1 MKKLWML
8 GVFAF
13 FLLSLAHA
21 QRPGLRNGQ
30 GLGQNQNRTPEQS
43 AEAMTKRMDERLD
56 LSDAQQ
62 GQIYLIN
69 LEAAQ
74 ANEALRKDLMAM
86 RGARQGNPP
95 SPEEM
100 QVLRTDMSERKRTI
114 EQTRDSKILA
124 LLTEEQKSKYEQM
137 KAEAKENFRNR
148 LENRRQNRGQRP
160 TSEDDIFDF

>member
-8 GVFAF
+8 GIFAF
-13 FLLSLAHA
+13 SLLSLAHA
-21 QRPGLRNGQ
+21 QGPGLRNGQ
-30 GLGQNQNRTPEQS
+30 GPGQNQNRTPEQS
-43 AEAMTKRMDERLD
+43 AEAMTKRMDERLE

-74 ANEALRKDLMAM
+74 ANEALRNELKAT
-86 RGARQGNPP
+86 REARQGNPL

-100 QVLRTDMSERKRTI
+100 QALRADMSERKRSI
-114 EQTRDSKILA
+114 EQTRDTKIIA
-124 LLTEEQKSKYEQM
+124 LLTETQKPKYEQM

-148 LENRRQNRGQRP
+148 MENRRNNRGQRP
-160 TSEDDIFDF
+160 ASEDDVFDF